1 MIYTL
6 PLNLIICVIIHI
18 IAFIVTA
25 CSGSSLLLEANKEN
39 PNYKSMEK
47 SKTIFTISI
56 IILFITFI
64 SALSIQTHY
73 YSH

>member
-1 MIYTL
+1 MIHTL

-18 IAFIVTA
+18 IAFIFTA
-25 CSGSSLLLEANKEN
+25 YSGSSLLLEANKEN

-64 SALSIQTHY
+64 SALSIQTHHY
-73 YSH
+73 FH